1 MRARKPLQL
10 APRTVTSDTIRS
22 RSTYN
27 NDLYGGAR
35 PREAVLA
42 ARGTTRQYPRYP
54 SAAHISLAASCLA
67 SHSPLNYCPFCSASD
82 HSLGINCPVFPVMFP
97 DDFRGPGANPN
108 NCPWCD
114 ANDHSLGVDCPVF
127 PVLYP
132 QYLEPPHLQDAQ
144 NKNPGSDLDTNSAV
158 GPTTKL
164 VDILISCLPFF

>member
-42 ARGTTRQYPRYP
+42 ARDTTRQYPRYP

-67 SHSPLNYCPFCSASD
+67 SHSHWTIAPSAVQATTVWASTAQCSLSCFLMTSEVQGRTQTTAPGAMQTTTLWEWIAQCSLSCTLSISNLLTCKTRTETQGPTWTRTAQWARPLN
-82 HSLGINCPVFPVMFP
+82 L
-97 DDFRGPGANPN
+97 
-108 NCPWCD
+108 
-114 ANDHSLGVDCPVF
+114 L
-127 PVLYP
+127 L
-132 QYLEPPHLQDAQ
+132 
-144 NKNPGSDLDTNSAV
+144 
-158 GPTTKL
+158 
-164 VDILISCLPFF
+164 LISVIF